1 MSNPTPT
8 PTTTTVYP
16 SSGDYIIVLHEDAVW
31 RDADEIERCAL
42 AVSAAVHSVL
52 DYASSPVGLTVE
64 VEDSALSPTGSP
76 GTSRT
81 FHVWTDGYVLRI
93 CWGELA
99 TFSQI
104 TLDTAAASID
114 VTTSPVVP
122 AWATDPEE
130 VPEHE
135 VWAAILRVLPD
146 AEFSAD
152 EDGFLT
158 VSTGL
163 LYCGRH
169 GENLIGRVH
178 LT

>member
-1 MSNPTPT
+1 MN
-8 PTTTTVYP
+8 
-16 SSGDYIIVLHEDAVW
+16 
-31 RDADEIERCAL
+31 
-42 AVSAAVHSVL
+42 AAVHSVL
-52 DYASSPVGLTVE
+52 NYASSPVGLTVE
-64 VEDSALSPTGSP
+64 VKDSALSLTGSP
-76 GTSRT
+76 GQTRT
-81 FHVWTDGYVLRI
+81 FSVWTDGEVFRI

-99 TFSQI
+99 AFSQI
-104 TLDTAAASID
+104 ILDTAAASID
-114 VTTSPVVP
+114 VTDSPMVP

-163 LYCGRH
+163 LYCGKH
-169 GENLIGRVH
+169 GENLLGRLH